1 MSSFADLAYTE
12 DDSTCKGPVSILSEV
27 SALQSEVVS
36 NRRWFHA
43 HPELSFQEVNTA
55 SKIADLLRSYGIV
68 EVFENVGRT
77 GVVGLIRGSG
87 NGPCVALR
95 ADIDALP
102 ITETAD
108 IDYKSVNVG
117 VMHACGHDGHIT
129 GLLAAAKV
137 LNEEKDRLKGV
148 VKLLFQPA
156 EEGYGGAKV
165 MIEDGCLEDGPF
177 GPKVDSVYGLHIWS
191 GTLRCCSFAPLPFPH
206 RALPRLLHVC
216 ISSMPTLRTN
226 L

>member
-1 MSSFADLAYTE
+1 MSSFVDLAFTE

-77 GVVGLIRGSG
+77 GVVGLIRGAG

-108 IDYKSVNVG
+108 IDYKSENIG

-137 LNEEKDRLKGV
+137 LNAEKDRLKGV

-191 GTLRCCSFAPLPFPH
+191 GTLRCYPSLPSSSTPATITCMHFIYAYTSFEP
-206 RALPRLLHVC
+206 
-216 ISSMPTLRTN
+216 IQ
-226 L
+226 